1 MMKKTA
7 VLSAAICTVGLA
19 GCMETT
25 TSAPATMDDSGTI
38 TERLAGRTLTNEN
51 GTIVLGADGSVS
63 GSIRAGEL
71 AGAWTERNGQ
81 YCRTFT
87 APERVVGTRCQDVR
101 FNADGTVTFLG
112 GVGGD
117 TTWQIS

>member
-1 MMKKTA
+1 MGDASSLTA
-7 VLSAAICTVGLA
+7 QLSGK
-19 GCMETT
+19 
-25 TSAPATMDDSGTI
+25 
-38 TERLAGRTLTNEN
+38 TLTADN
-51 GTIVLGADGSVS
+51 GAVIFLGADGSVS
-63 GSIRAGEL
+63 GAIPAGEVE
-71 AGAWTERNGQ
+71 GAWTERNGQ

-87 APERVVGTRCQDVR
+87 APQRIAGSLCQDVR